1 MIFFYYFL
9 KLIVFLQLAEQM
21 ICPYGDGDE
30 HFDVDFLLNRH
41 AQVVLFIF
49 LNGWYTRLKCFFV

>member
-41 AQVVLFIF
+41 AQVVLFIYF
-49 LNGWYTRLKCFFV
+49 LLLVYKI